1 MLIDCDICL
10 AKDDGICDECVVSF
24 ILPMTQD
31 VSGRLTLEDEEI
43 AALEAL
49 AEEGLVPPLRLIT
62 PVAESP
68 DDLAG

>member
-24 ILPMTQD
+24 ILPMTQE
-31 VSGRLTLEDEEI
+31 SQRRLSLEDEEV

-49 AEEGLVPPLRLIT
+49 AEEGLLPPLRLIS
-62 PVAESP
+62 PVTVRP